1 MRLLILFIIP
11 IILLSSHLVYGQDNA
26 LVLDEGSVYT
36 IGVAQEQHKRKEY
49 TSAIKTLDTLLNSP
63 LVEEDVKVQFQGY
76 TLLGDIY
83 LTLKDTPSAHEAFER
98 ALTMAQKS
106 KNDTLLAISHSNLG
120 KTYSIY
126 PEFEERATAL
136 FKKSIDAYTKLNLRD
151 MALQSYI
158 DLSRMHLAQDN
169 IAKAYP
175 ALMEAKMMSLRD
187 TQNYK
192 PRAQI
197 LTLLGK
203 YYIAKDKSTLAEEAL
218 LEAIDISFEQEL
230 IAEEEEAQHQ
240 IARLYEKDKKFEAA
254 YYHSQRQLLLA
265 NQLYKIQTQQEIRQA
280 SAQFDYRANKREL
293 EITKKEKSL
302 TDILAAS
309 SRKANT
315 VLIVASSLL
324 FLGLFIIFTMYKSR
338 KNYSDRLRE
347 KNIELTKAKNEA
359 EQLSKLKTQFFST
372 ISHELRTPL
381 YGVIGIA
388 TILLEDKKIKTHR
401 DDLKSL
407 KFSADY
413 LLALINDVLLM
424 SKMEAKDIK
433 LEHAPFKLTTLLHS
447 ITRSFEF
454 SLEQN
459 NNKLHLHIDPE
470 VPNELQGDSVRLSQ
484 ILMNLIGN
492 AIKFNENGNIWVNIH
507 QQARTNDGSHSILFV
522 VKDDGIGIPKSSQAT
537 IFEEFTQIENK
548 NYNYQGTG
556 LGLPI
561 VKKLLALYNSEVV
574 LESDEGQGATF
585 SFVIKFEKP
594 KSTALPRQV
603 ITSNKLLETES
614 VHTLQDAHILVV
626 DDNRINQKIT
636 QKLLESKGLLC
647 SLASDGEEAVEM
659 AKKQEYSLILMDIHM
674 PKKDGIQATKEIR
687 TFDNSTPIVA
697 LTAVEIQ
704 EIRHKI
710 YKAGM
715 DDILVKPYDVSLFL
729 SVLVRNIK
737 NKHIVTA

>member
-1 MRLLILFIIP
+1 
-11 IILLSSHLVYGQDNA
+11 
-26 LVLDEGSVYT
+26 
-36 IGVAQEQHKRKEY
+36 
-49 TSAIKTLDTLLNSP
+49 
-63 LVEEDVKVQFQGY
+63 
-76 TLLGDIY
+76 
-83 LTLKDTPSAHEAFER
+83 
-98 ALTMAQKS
+98 
-106 KNDTLLAISHSNLG
+106 
-120 KTYSIY
+120 
-126 PEFEERATAL
+126 
-136 FKKSIDAYTKLNLRD
+136 
-151 MALQSYI
+151 
-158 DLSRMHLAQDN
+158 
-169 IAKAYP
+169 
-175 ALMEAKMMSLRD
+175 
-187 TQNYK
+187 
-192 PRAQI
+192 
-197 LTLLGK
+197 
-203 YYIAKDKSTLAEEAL
+203 
-218 LEAIDISFEQEL
+218 
-230 IAEEEEAQHQ
+230 
-240 IARLYEKDKKFEAA
+240 
-254 YYHSQRQLLLA
+254 
-265 NQLYKIQTQQEIRQA
+265 
-280 SAQFDYRANKREL
+280 
-293 EITKKEKSL
+293 
-302 TDILAAS
+302 
-309 SRKANT
+309 
-315 VLIVASSLL
+315 
-324 FLGLFIIFTMYKSR
+324 
-338 KNYSDRLRE
+338 
-347 KNIELTKAKNEA
+347 
-359 EQLSKLKTQFFST
+359 
-372 ISHELRTPL
+372 
-381 YGVIGIA
+381 
-388 TILLEDKKIKTHR
+388 
-401 DDLKSL
+401 
-407 KFSADY
+407 
-413 LLALINDVLLM
+413 
-424 SKMEAKDIK
+424 MEAKDIK

>member
-1 MRLLILFIIP
+1 MRLLLVFIIP
-11 IILLSSHLVYGQDNA
+11 IILLSSHKVSGQENA
-26 LVLDEGSVYT
+26 QIYDEGRIYT
-36 IGVAQEQHKRKEY
+36 LDIAKGQFQSKEY
-49 TSAIKTLDTLLNSP
+49 TSAIHTLDELLNSSAI
-63 LVEEDVKVQFQGY
+63 EEDSKKQFQGF

-83 LTLKDTPSAHEAFER
+83 LMLKDTPKAHEAFER
-98 ALTMAQKS
+98 ALKMAQKS
-106 KNDTLLAISHSNLG
+106 KNDTLLAISYSNLG
-120 KTYSIY
+120 KTYSVY
-126 PEFEERATAL
+126 PEFEERATTL
-136 FKKSIDAYTKLNLRD
+136 FKKSIDTYTKLNLRD
-151 MALQSYI
+151 DALQSYI
-158 DLSRMHLAQDN
+158 ELSRMYLTRDN
-169 IAKAYP
+169 IAMAYP

-187 TQNYK
+187 TLNFK

-203 YYIAKDKSTLAEEAL
+203 YYIKKDKSTLAEEAL

-230 IAEEEEAQHQ
+230 IAQEEQAQQQ
-240 IARLYEKDKKFEAA
+240 IARLYEQEKKFEEA

-265 NQLYKIQTQQEIRQA
+265 NQLYKNETQQEVRLA

-309 SRKANT
+309 SRRANT
-315 VLIVASSLL
+315 VLIVASLL
-324 FLGLFIIFTMYKSR
+324 LLIGLFIIYTMYKSR
-338 KNYSDRLRE
+338 KNYSNRLRE

-388 TILLEDKKIKTHR
+388 TILLEDKIIKTHR

-492 AIKFNENGNIWVNIH
+492 AIKFNENGNIWINIH
-507 QQARTNDGSHSILFV
+507 QQAHTDEGRHSILFV
-522 VKDDGIGIPKSSQAT
+522 VKDDGMGIPKSSQDT
-537 IFEEFTQIENK
+537 IFEEFTQVENK

-561 VKKLLALYNSEVV
+561 VKKLLALYNSEVI

-585 SFVIKFEKP
+585 SFVIEFEKP
-594 KSTALPRQV
+594 KSTTLPRKV
-603 ITSNKLLETES
+603 ITSNELLETVS

-647 SLASDGEEAVEM
+647 SLASDGIEAVEM
-659 AKKQEYSLILMDIHM
+659 AKNQEYSLILMDIHM

-687 TFDNSTPIVA
+687 TFDKSTPIVA

>member
-1 MRLLILFIIP
+1 MRLLLVFIIP
-11 IILLSSHLVYGQDNA
+11 IILLSSHKVSGQENA
-26 LVLDEGSVYT
+26 QTYDEGRIYT
-36 IGVAQEQHKRKEY
+36 LGIAKGQFQSKEY
-49 TSAIKTLDTLLNSP
+49 TSAIHTLDELLNSSAI
-63 LVEEDVKVQFQGY
+63 EEDSKKQFQGF

-83 LTLKDTPSAHEAFER
+83 LMLKDTPKAHEAFER
-98 ALTMAQKS
+98 ALKMAQKS
-106 KNDTLLAISHSNLG
+106 KNDTLLAISYSNLG
-120 KTYSIY
+120 KTYSVY
-126 PEFEERATAL
+126 PEFEERATTL
-136 FKKSIDAYTKLNLRD
+136 FKKSIDTYTKLNLRD
-151 MALQSYI
+151 DALQSYI
-158 DLSRMHLAQDN
+158 ELSRMYLTRDN
-169 IAKAYP
+169 IAMAYP

-187 TQNYK
+187 TLNFK

-203 YYIAKDKSTLAEEAL
+203 YYIKKDKSTLAEEAL

-230 IAEEEEAQHQ
+230 IAQEEQAQQQ
-240 IARLYEKDKKFEAA
+240 IARLYEQEKKFEEA

-265 NQLYKIQTQQEIRQA
+265 NQLYKNETQQEVRLA

-309 SRKANT
+309 SRRANT
-315 VLIVASSLL
+315 VLIVASLL
-324 FLGLFIIFTMYKSR
+324 LLIGLFIIYTMYKSR

-492 AIKFNENGNIWVNIH
+492 AIKFNENGNIWINIH
-507 QQARTNDGSHSILFV
+507 QQAHTDEGRHSILFV
-522 VKDDGIGIPKSSQAT
+522 VKDDGMGIPKSSQDT
-537 IFEEFTQIENK
+537 IFEEFTQVENK

-561 VKKLLALYNSEVV
+561 VKKLLALYNSEVI

-585 SFVIKFEKP
+585 SFVIEFEKP

-603 ITSNKLLETES
+603 ITSNELLGTES

-647 SLASDGEEAVEM
+647 SLASDGIEAVEM
-659 AKKQEYSLILMDIHM
+659 ARSQEYSLILMDIHM

-687 TFDNSTPIVA
+687 TFDKSTPIVA

-737 NKHIVTA
+737 NKHIVIA

>member
-1 MRLLILFIIP
+1 MRLLRVFIIP
-11 IILLSSHLVYGQDNA
+11 IIFISSQAVYGQERAQAN
-26 LVLDEGSVYT
+26 DEERVYS
-36 IGVAQEQHKRKEY
+36 IEFAREQLKKKEY
-49 TSAIKTLDTLLNSP
+49 TSAIKTLDELLNSSEI
-63 LVEEDVKVQFQGY
+63 EENSRKQFQGF

-83 LTLKDTPSAHEAFER
+83 LTLKDTPKAHEAFER
-98 ALTMAQKS
+98 ALKMAQKS
-106 KNDTLLAISHSNLG
+106 KNDTLLAISYSNLG
-120 KTYSIY
+120 KTYSVY
-126 PEFEERATAL
+126 PEFEKRATTL
-136 FKKSIDAYTKLNLRD
+136 FKKSIETYTKLNLRD
-151 MALQSYI
+151 DALQSYI
-158 DLSRMHLAQDN
+158 ELSRMYLTRDN
-169 IAKAYP
+169 IAMAYP

-187 TQNYK
+187 TLNFK

-203 YYIAKDKSTLAEEAL
+203 YYIKKDKSTLAEESL
-218 LEAIDISFEQEL
+218 LEAIDIAFEQEL
-230 IAEEEEAQHQ
+230 IAEEEQAQQQ
-240 IARLYEKDKKFEAA
+240 IARLYEQEKKFEEA
-254 YYHSQRQLLLA
+254 YYHSKRQLLLA
-265 NQLYKIQTQQEIRQA
+265 NQLYKNETQQEIRLA

-315 VLIVASSLL
+315 VLIVASILL
-324 FLGLFIIFTMYKSR
+324 LLGLFIIYTMYKSR
-338 KNYSDRLRE
+338 KNYSVRLRE
-347 KNIELTKAKNEA
+347 KNIELTRAKNEA
-359 EQLSKLKTQFFST
+359 EELSKLKTQFFST

-424 SKMEAKDIK
+424 SKMEAKDIT

-492 AIKFNENGNIWVNIH
+492 AIKFNENGNIWINIH
-507 QQARTNDGSHSILFV
+507 QQAYTSDGHHSILFV

-537 IFEEFTQIENK
+537 IFEEFTQVENK

-561 VKKLLALYNSEVV
+561 VKKLLALYNSEVI

-585 SFVIKFEKP
+585 SFVIKFKKP
-594 KSTALPRQV
+594 KSTVLPRQV
-603 ITSNKLLETES
+603 ITPNEELETES
-614 VHTLQDAHILVV
+614 VHTLQDAHFLVV

-647 SLASDGEEAVEM
+647 SLASDGVEAVEM
-659 AKKQEYSLILMDIHM
+659 VKNQEYSLILMDIHM
-674 PKKDGIQATKEIR
+674 PRKDGIQATKEIR
-687 TFDNSTPIVA
+687 TFDKTTPIVA

-729 SVLVRNIK
+729 SVLVRNIR